1 MARKHLFQTK
11 LKNQTTT
18 GVTLQPLAGSFQ
30 SSQTSLLTPSHP
42 TTSISSSSSP
52 PSSLPTSPLAGS
64 PVITSRYTSPQHSN
78 SPQQSGHQNF
88 SGSRNGS
95 GAEARRIRF
104 QQELLKL
111 SHDQS
116 IRIRIDNL
124 DDRVRAAE
132 ILKLLEPY
140 SQIVDV
146 TVENPETSSLAYAHV
161 RLKVR
166 KPDIERITSASL
178 GGNSLDMRIVD
189 NKDRFLSDMEA
200 QKLELGLKVAQDTF
214 CSEFVATHNVA
225 VQFQHHRR
233 CIKIT
238 FDRPFKD
245 TTIQY
250 HVEMKFQDMDKG
262 SIQVDTNDNGAAV
275 TIHLRYPPTY
285 WRYDPNM
292 DNLDASKWSVN
303 SCLRRVVDIPKEDG
317 EFTKGNK
324 PNGAQGRPPVEP
336 NPSNLWA
343 KLGKW
348 TVIRFT
354 VGHESNHQL
363 NTFMTKCKEFNLF
376 AHSLA
381 PIPPI
386 ATQYGQSNIG
396 KETIESL
403 IKLPFETRYMLESAL
418 SFNYI
423 VDYDLTPEVIGILNS
438 VEPVKAASML
448 ETLVASRERVWNLQ
462 EYLRREEQRL
472 ARSSTRPRIVPA
484 QCVYLRKVII
494 TPTTMYLQPPT
505 VETSNRIIR
514 HYSLLGDYFLR
525 VEYADEGNN
534 KLWSRDASS
543 NQNNAIFNRV
553 FTTLTDGIK
562 IGDRVYEFLA
572 FSASQLRDN
581 AAWFFCSQSGKET
594 PDTIRSWMGDFSH
607 IKSIAKYGARMGQCF
622 SSTRD
627 IARLR
632 STDVEMIDDI
642 EHHNHNFSD
651 GCGRISE
658 NLARMIGIELEK
670 ETTPSA
676 FQIRLGG
683 AKGVLV
689 KDSSLKGNRVQIR
702 PSMKKFDV
710 AHYVLEVIKTS
721 SFIPSFLNR
730 QIIILLTCLG
740 VPDKV
745 ILNLKESMV
754 KDLNM
759 IQHDDMMAIKMLIQ
773 NWDEGGT
780 SKMLVTMIRAG
791 FLQRQDPFVKNLL
804 TLFRQQMLE
813 ELSKKARVY
822 VPQGAYLLGVC
833 DETGDLEENEIFVQV
848 SSVENPSKWKVI
860 EGDCVVVRCPC
871 FHPGDVR
878 VVRAVKCPSLNHLHD
893 VVVFNT
899 KGRRG
904 IPSMCSGGDL
914 DGDDFTVIW
923 DPNIVK
929 NVMEMPPMD
938 YSGREAALTDDVTIR
953 DILKFFVQY
962 AVSDN
967 LGLIAN
973 AHLALSDQLQGGPK
987 HQKCLRLAQ
996 LHSDAVDFPKSG
1008 KPAEITP
1015 DLRPKVYPDFMEKA
1029 AERSYKSNK
1038 VLGRIYRECAKTES
1052 FIPKDYRQ
1060 SFNEA
1065 MLLEGYED
1073 YLESSLAQKALYD
1086 QELKSL
1092 MNQYGV
1098 KSDLEVVS
1106 GFIMGVD
1113 IITNKREFEIRRSI
1127 VRAFTAIKNR
1137 FRLELEQE
1145 FYAPDAK
1152 VVPLSNVPLL
1162 EKKAAAWYAVCYQNL
1177 QPGQPYTFCWIA
1189 WDILCRIA
1197 SRVQGPILHNNGGL
1211 VGGGLMEDEYDF
1223 VDGLYGE
1230 DIVDEPPHP
1239 PRVDIVHHQG
1249 MSTIGP
1255 DVDDDLL
1262 SQALK
1267 F

>member
-1 MARKHLFQTK
+1 MGHRNA
-11 LKNQTTT
+11 
-18 GVTLQPLAGSFQ
+18 
-30 SSQTSLLTPSHP
+30 SSQY
-42 TTSISSSSSP
+42 SSSS
-52 PSSLPTSPLAGS
+52 
-64 PVITSRYTSPQHSN
+64 QHSDHLSY
-78 SPQQSGHQNF
+78 SPGY
-88 SGSRNGS
+88 RNGS
-95 GAEARRIRF
+95 RAETRRI
-104 QQELLKL
+104 KL
-111 SHDQS
+111 QKDLPMLRPNQS
-116 IRIRIDNL
+116 ILIRIHNL
-124 DDRVRAAE
+124 DETIRAADMR
-132 ILKLLEPY
+132 KSLEPY
-140 SQIVDV
+140 GQIVDV
-146 TVENPETSSLAYAHV
+146 TIENSENSSSNYANV
-161 RLKVR
+161 WLKVR
-166 KPDIERITSASL
+166 KPDIDNIKSANL
-178 GGNSLDMRIVD
+178 GGRSLDMEIMHGR
-189 NKDRFLSDMEA
+189 DRHLPDMAA
-200 QKLELGLKVAQDTF
+200 QRLELGVKLARDIF
-214 CSEFVATHNVA
+214 CSEFVATHNVV

-233 CIKIT
+233 YLKIM
-238 FDRPFKD
+238 FDRPFRD

-250 HVEMKFQDMDKG
+250 HIEMKFQDMDKG
-262 SIQVDTNDNGAAV
+262 SIQVDTSGDAAAI

-317 EFTKGNK
+317 EFTNKGNRA
-324 PNGAQGRPPVEP
+324 NGTQVRLPVEP

-348 TVIRFT
+348 TVIRFD
-354 VGHESNHQL
+354 VGDESAHQL
-363 NTFMTKCKEFNLF
+363 DLFMSKCKEFNL
-376 AHSLA
+376 LA
-381 PIPPI
+381 QSIALIPPI
-386 ATQYGQSNIG
+386 TTHQGQGNVG
-396 KETIESL
+396 QQTTTSL
-403 IKLPFETRYMLESAL
+403 TKLPFETRYMLESAL

-423 VDYDLTPEVIGILNS
+423 VDYDLTPEVIGILSN
-438 VEPVKAASML
+438 VEPIKAATML
-448 ETLVASRERVWNLQ
+448 EFIVASRERVWNLQ
-462 EYLRREEQRL
+462 DYLRREEQKL
-472 ARSSTRPRIVPA
+472 ARISTRPRIVPA
-484 QCVYLRKVII
+484 LCVYLRKVII

-514 HYSLLGDYFLR
+514 HYSHLSDYFLR
-525 VEYADEGNN
+525 VEYSDEGNN
-534 KLWSRDASS
+534 KLWSKDASS

-553 FTTLTDGIK
+553 FTTLTDGIM

-581 AAWFFCSQSGKET
+581 AAWFFCSQAGKET
-594 PDTIRSWMGDFSH
+594 PDTIRNWMGDFSH

-642 EHHNHNFSD
+642 EHNDHNFSD

-658 NLARMIGIELEK
+658 DLARMIRIELEK

-689 KDSSLKGNRVQIR
+689 KDSSLKGNCVQIR

-730 QIIILLTCLG
+730 QIIILLTSLG
-740 VPDKV
+740 VPEKV
-745 ILNLKESMV
+745 IWDLKASMV
-754 KDLNM
+754 RDLNM
-759 IQHDDMMAIKMLIQ
+759 IQNNDMMAIQMLIQ

-833 DETGDLEENEIFVQV
+833 DESGDLEEGEIFLQV
-848 SSVENPSKWKVI
+848 SSAENPSKWKVI

-878 VVRAVKCPSLNHLHD
+878 VVRAVKCPSLSHLHD

-923 DPNIVK
+923 DPNIVN

-938 YSGREAALTDDVTIR
+938 YSGREAALTNDVTIR
-953 DILKFFVQY
+953 DLLKFFVQY

-987 HQKCLRLAQ
+987 HQKCIRLAQ

-1015 DLRPKVYPDFMEKA
+1015 DLRPKKYPDFMEKSA
-1029 AERSYKSNK
+1029 DRTYTSHR

-1052 FIPKDYRQ
+1052 FVPKNYRQ

-1065 MLLEGYED
+1065 MLIEGYQEYVKD
-1073 YLESSLAQKALYD
+1073 GFVQKALYD
-1086 QELKSL
+1086 QELRSL

-1113 IITNKREFEIRRSI
+1113 IITNKREYDLRRSI
-1127 VRAFTAIKNR
+1127 IRAFTAIRTR

-1145 FYAPDAK
+1145 FYATDAK
-1152 VVPLSNVPLL
+1152 VVPPTNIPFL

-1189 WDILCRIA
+1189 WDVLCRIA
-1197 SRVQGPILHNNGGL
+1197 SQVRGPLLNNGGDL
-1211 VGGGLMEDEYDF
+1211 GGNEAVGDEEDF
-1223 VDGLYGE
+1223 VNGLDVQE
-1230 DIVDEPPHP
+1230 IVEEPPHP
-1239 PRVDIVHHQG
+1239 PRVEIVDNQG
-1249 MSTIGP
+1249 MIIIGP
-1255 DVDDDLL
+1255 EVDDDLL